1 MPTVLV
7 TGANRGLGLEFIK
20 QYSQAGWDVI
30 GTCRDLGSAVEAS
43 GLADV
48 APNIELYPLEV
59 AEPDGI
65 AALAESLRGR
75 AIDLLILNAGV
86 MGRASS
92 ELGKLDSDDFLHS
105 LKVNTLAPALMI
117 QAFREHVKAGERK
130 LIVGM
135 SSSLASIAGNSEGG
149 LYSYRASK
157 AGLNGVL
164 KSAANDLRGDGIT
177 VVAMHP
183 GWVQTDMGGENA
195 TITTGVS
202 ISGMRKVIEGLTSAD
217 SGRFLVYDGGEM
229 PW

>member
-20 QYSQAGWDVI
+20 QYSQAGWEVI

-48 APNIELYPLEV
+48 AKNITLYPLEV
-59 AEPDGI
+59 TDPESI
-65 AALAESLRGR
+65 ANLAQSLAGT

-86 MGRASS
+86 MGEASS
-92 ELGKLDSDDFLHS
+92 NMGELEQADFLHS
-105 LKVNTLAPALMI
+105 MSVNTVTPALMI
-117 QAFREHVKAGERK
+117 QAFREHLKAGSLK
-130 LIVGM
+130 TIVGM
-135 SSSLASIAGNSEGG
+135 SSILGSIAGNSDGG

-157 AGLNGVL
+157 AGLNAVL
-164 KSAANDLRGDGIT
+164 RSASNDLRKDDIT
-177 VVAMHP
+177 VIAMHP
-183 GWVQTDMGGENA
+183 GWVQTDMGGAGA

-202 ISGMRKVIEGLTSAD
+202 ISGMRKVIEGLNVED
-217 SGRFLVYDGGEM
+217 SGRFLVYDGGEL